1 MANQSFRFPLERVLS
16 VRRHEVE
23 EARCLLASRIQE
35 RKQQEVRVAE
45 ARARFAALNTTGSQ
59 GKLIGLAVLR
69 QDHAFRQDA
78 RQAVDAA
85 QRVLENL
92 QCLEEQARQ
101 ELLTK
106 RQAEEAIQ
114 TLADQ
119 ARAQHRKK
127 QEAATASFLDEQ
139 ALAGFRRGRAT
150 KRQSAAKKTKK
161 RSA

>member
-1 MANQSFRFPLERVLS
+1 MADKSFQFPLERVLS

-23 EARCLLASRIQE
+23 NARRRLASKIQE
-35 RKQQEVRVAE
+35 RKQQEARVAE
-45 ARARFAALNTTGSQ
+45 AQARFAALNATGSQ
-59 GKLIGLAVLR
+59 GELVGLAALR
-69 QDHAFRQDA
+69 QGHAFRQDA
-78 RQAVDAA
+78 RQAMDAA
-85 QRVLENL
+85 HRVLENL

-101 ELLTK
+101 ELLAK

-127 QEAATASFLDEQ
+127 REAATASFLDEQ
-139 ALAGFRRGRAT
+139 ALAGFRRDRAT
-150 KRQSAAKKTKK
+150 KRRSIAKKTKK